1 MDGVIELGTC
11 RNEGCSKGQ
20 TGENIERYP
29 GPGEYCPECGERLAP
44 VTLSAREALAP
55 GAYEAFQSRLQQL
68 IASPPPDADAR
79 KPAIIAGAIVIA
91 LILAAVMVVARPFAS
106 RTPAVA
112 ARVCGSSGSDALAT
126 SLVRAYAVKSGA
138 SASYRI
144 DPPGMTHCDV
154 RFSSAQQGTAGGVLA
169 HDAVVAVVHPQN
181 QLTRLS
187 TRQLRG
193 IFAGTITDWSQLGEQ
208 PGAIGAFLPDDV
220 SDEVHVLRSSTFRG
234 LTIGAAVRREVS
246 SAAIVRRVASA
257 SGRRLIGLVTF
268 SGAAP
273 AKVVALG
280 SAVPPSTLSIADRR
294 YPLSFDVT
302 VGSDLPAPSDE
313 AAKLISYARSDEAQT
328 VVARAGFVGNRGL

>member
-1 MDGVIELGTC
+1 MALNALPPSVMGGV
-11 RNEGCSKGQ
+11 
-20 TGENIERYP
+20 
-29 GPGEYCPECGERLAP
+29 
-44 VTLSAREALAP
+44 V
-55 GAYEAFQSRLQQL
+55 L
-68 IASPPPDADAR
+68 IRSYDPFE
-79 KPAIIAGAIVIA
+79 
-91 LILAAVMVVARPFAS
+91 VVALRF
-106 RTPAVA
+106 
-112 ARVCGSSGSDALAT
+112 
-126 SLVRAYAVKSGA
+126 
-138 SASYRI
+138 
-144 DPPGMTHCDV
+144 PPTLC
-154 RFSSAQQGTAGGVLA
+154 
-169 HDAVVAVVHPQN
+169 VAVVHPQN
-181 QLTRLS
+181 RLTRLS

-280 SAVPPSTLSIADRR
+280 SAAPPSTLSIADRR